1 MTICY
6 AINVELNWI
15 EYTISLLNVDV
26 ISRVSVRHWMFC
38 PLCLVPLRDGREAT
52 TSSSLASTLVR
63 CVEARTNWALFLVL
77 SQCCGRLPFLLCC
90 WCTHPQAHFVKWD
103 PLQLTS
109 TGDSLFPRS
118 GLDTS
123 TLPSL
128 IRVFHLF
135 SLPRAQSALSLIL
148 PLDTRTIELYLVVR
162 ATSAGHFSFVPRST
176 LICKFWDSWT
186 SWY

>member
-1 MTICY
+1 MAGKPQPRLHWLPIWFVASKPEPTGRSFSSFP
-6 AINVELNWI
+6 NVVGG
-15 EYTISLLNVDV
+15 SLSCSAVDAHTLKH
-26 ISRVSVRHWMFC
+26 SPYW
-38 PLCLVPLRDGREAT
+38 LR
-52 TSSSLASTLVR
+52 
-63 CVEARTNWALFLVL
+63 
-77 SQCCGRLPFLLCC
+77 
-90 WCTHPQAHFVKWD
+90 WD

-148 PLDTRTIELYLVVR
+148 PLDTRTIELYLFVR